1 MYLRHTIRKKD
12 GKVHRYWCL
21 VRSVRV
27 GRRVIQQ
34 TVAHLGELDEQGRVE
49 ARALA
54 RRLIGTPEQARLFK
68 DGSEQLTV
76 PVRLKGIRIE
86 RSRQFGD
93 VYLALALWRG
103 TGLEDL
109 CERLLPVGKERI
121 AWAKMAA
128 VLVAAR
134 FCEPSS
140 ELHIAEDWYRRTAL
154 SDLLQLG
161 DEEVNKDRL
170 YRGLDHLL
178 AHKAELEAHL
188 SQRCGELFAV
198 ENEVLLYDV
207 TSTYF
212 EGQAEANPQAQRG
225 YSRDHRPDCKQVC
238 IALVVTFDGFP
249 LGYEVFA
256 GNTHDSRTL
265 QTIVA
270 TMEARHGMLGRVWI
284 TDRGMASAD
293 NLAWLRQTGRRYIIG
308 APKSELKKF
317 ASELARPDGWRT
329 VHEGVEVKLTR
340 HPETEETVI
349 LCRSADRRSKERAM
363 HDKFSRRIE
372 EALDRLAA
380 RLARSKKR
388 VDPAMVNRQIG
399 RILQQNQRSAARFAI
414 ALEPDGCPAGFRLG
428 VVYNDRVRRLGRA
441 LGGRLS
447 VAFEHQRLERST
459 ALEGLYPA
467 HAGRSRF
474 SYPEGSAQRPSDLA
488 PARGSRAG
496 SYPRLLSC
504 LRAVEEPRDVAAAR
518 RSRQFTAHHSGR
530 ACAHSVPGRRVADH
544 NARPNSLALRDP
556 ARPRPGRSPRSA
568 RHRPAQAHAPRRAR
582 GANARPHRL
591 IAHPHPKCSDDFSA
605 KALICLWPGCRFC
618 ASWVRTNYVILASH
632 PRGTGRMSLT
642 QKPKVEVL
650 SPRNKMPLDTLVG
663 VRGEMARLYR
673 LALNGRIASDEMTRF
688 IYALKEIRA
697 CLEAEILTD
706 VQQRLVVLSRNMDN
720 HNGHRILHQPT
731 VPSS

>member
-1 MYLRHTIRKKD
+1 MYLRHTTIRKD
-12 GKVHRYWCL
+12 GKLHRYWRL

-27 GRRVIQQ
+27 GRRVIQR
-34 TVAHLGELDEQGRVE
+34 TVAHLGELDEHGRVE

-54 RRLIGTPEQARLFK
+54 RRLIGSPEQTALFD
-68 DGSEQLTV
+68 DGSAQLTM

-103 TGLEDL
+103 TGLEEL
-109 CERLLPVGKERI
+109 CQQVLPAGQERI

-154 SDLLQLG
+154 CDLLQLG

-178 AHKAELEAHL
+178 AHKAALEAHL
-188 SQRCGELFAV
+188 SKRCGELFAV
-198 ENEVLLYDV
+198 QNEVLLYDV

-308 APKSELKKF
+308 APKAELKRF

-329 VHEGVEVKLTR
+329 VHEGVEVKLTS
-340 HPETEETVI
+340 HPETGETVI

-372 EALDRLAA
+372 EALQRLAA
-380 RLARSKKR
+380 RIGRSKKR
-388 VDPAMVNRQIG
+388 LDPATVNRQIG
-399 RILQQNQRSAARFAI
+399 RILQQNQRAAARFAVELL
-414 ALEPDGCPAGFRLG
+414 ADPCSAGFRLCFA
-428 VVYNDRVRRLGRA
+428 YNAAFDHWAALSEGAYLLRSNITDWSDQQLWKAYIQLTQAEAAFRIQKDQLNVRPIWHQREDRVQAHILVCF
-441 LGGRLS
+441 L
-447 VAFEHQRLERST
+447 AFVLWKSLEMW
-459 ALEGLYPA
+459 
-467 HAGRSRF
+467 
-474 SYPEGSAQRPSDLA
+474 QQ
-488 PARGSRAG
+488 RAG
-496 SYPRLLSC
+496 L
-504 LRAVEEPRDVAAAR
+504 
-518 RSRQFTAHHSGR
+518 G
-530 ACAHSVPGRRVADH
+530 
-544 NARPNSLALRDP
+544 N
-556 ARPRPGRSPRSA
+556 SPRTILEELA
-568 RHRPAQAHAPRRAR
+568 RIQSHDVVLPTATHGQIRLRCVTQPDPAQAALLD
-582 GANARPHRL
+582 RL
-591 IAHPHPKCSDDFSA
+591 GIVLPK
-605 KALICLWPGCRFC
+605 
-618 ASWVRTNYVILASH
+618 
-632 PRGTGRMSLT
+632 RM
-642 QKPKVEVL
+642 
-650 SPRNKMPLDTLVG
+650 
-663 VRGEMARLYR
+663 
-673 LALNGRIASDEMTRF
+673 RIAEHELPAVAAS
-688 IYALKEIRA
+688 A
-697 CLEAEILTD
+697 
-706 VQQRLVVLSRNMDN
+706 
-720 HNGHRILHQPT
+720 
-731 VPSS
+731 